1 MLFTKLAR
9 LHGLLNTVAICI
21 LATQLVHLYLKS
33 RFTWLRFFTHN
44 RVLFNSEKIMNI
56 QGFRLATAT
65 ALALFLTACAS
76 SGNSG
81 GGNWQSIG
89 TTSNGNIKVS
99 VDKSSIKKN
108 GQLVTFRDRKVISKL
123 SEEQFANTPAYKTA
137 LAEWEIHCGN
147 KTYRLTA
154 LQLQNE
160 HGKTVTHERYTA
172 TNLRPMSV
180 MNGTITEKQYEMVC
194 GKKL

>member
-1 MLFTKLAR
+1 
-9 LHGLLNTVAICI
+9 
-21 LATQLVHLYLKS
+21 
-33 RFTWLRFFTHN
+33 
-44 RVLFNSEKIMNI
+44 MNI
-56 QGFRLATAT
+56 QWYRFGMAAS
-65 ALALFLTACAS
+65 LALFLAACAS
-76 SGNSG
+76 SGSSG
-81 GGNWQSIG
+81 SGNWQSIG

-137 LAEWEIHCGN
+137 LADWEIHCTN

-154 LQLQNE
+154 LQLLDERGQ
-160 HGKTVTHERYTA
+160 TVTNQRYTA
-172 TNLRPMSV
+172 TNLRPMGV
-180 MNGTITEKQYEMVC
+180 MSGSITEKQYELVC

>member
-1 MLFTKLAR
+1 
-9 LHGLLNTVAICI
+9 
-21 LATQLVHLYLKS
+21 
-33 RFTWLRFFTHN
+33 
-44 RVLFNSEKIMNI
+44 MNI
-56 QGFRLATAT
+56 QGLRLAA
-65 ALALFLTACAS
+65 AASLAVLLAACAS
-76 SGNSG
+76 SGGS

-89 TTSNGNIKVS
+89 TTSNGNIKVA

-108 GQLVTFRDRKVISKL
+108 GQLVTFRDRKVISKM

-137 LAEWEIHCGN
+137 LADWEMHCGN

-160 HGKTVTHERYTA
+160 RGQTVTNQRYTA

-180 MNGTITEKQYEMVC
+180 MSGTITEKQYEMVC